1 MMFDDLPLDLE
12 SEILSRV
19 RATCLKELQTTCKR
33 WYSLFR
39 DPRFV
44 KKNLGKAA
52 THVIVDDLGGYSVTK
67 MNSLMHSIN
76 LYGIKNSFD
85 PSIGVQVKLNV
96 NDPEHYKILWWI
108 QTDNRMSFN
117 GYVLGYENNKS
128 CESYKILNFE
138 ILLSSP
144 AYSLGK
150 FEIYEFNSD
159 SWRILDGVSPNCF
172 LHFDGVTLKGN
183 TYWSSSDK
191 EGKFIL
197 KFDFTTKRFRRLSL
211 PIENNH
217 DD

>member
-1 MMFDDLPLDLE
+1 ME
-12 SEILSRV
+12 SK
-19 RATCLKELQTTCKR
+19 T
-33 WYSLFR
+33 
-39 DPRFV
+39 
-44 KKNLGKAA
+44 
-52 THVIVDDLGGYSVTK
+52 
-67 MNSLMHSIN
+67 
-76 LYGIKNSFD
+76 
-85 PSIGVQVKLNV
+85 
-96 NDPEHYKILWWI
+96 
-108 QTDNRMSFN
+108 
-117 GYVLGYENNKS
+117 
-128 CESYKILNFE
+128 
-138 ILLSSP
+138 

>member
-1 MMFDDLPLDLE
+1 MFDDLPLDLE

-96 NDPEHYKILWWI
+96 NDPEHNKILCI
-108 QTDNRMSFN
+108 ISHCD
-117 GYVLGYENNKS
+117 G
-128 CESYKILNFE
+128 
-138 ILLSSP
+138 LLLVDQGGS
-144 AYSLGK
+144 K
-150 FEIYEFNSD
+150 
-159 SWRILDGVSPNCF
+159 
-172 LHFDGVTLKGN
+172 
-183 TYWSSSDK
+183 
-191 EGKFIL
+191 
-197 KFDFTTKRFRRLSL
+197 
-211 PIENNH
+211 PIIECPLTVMF
-217 DD
+217 